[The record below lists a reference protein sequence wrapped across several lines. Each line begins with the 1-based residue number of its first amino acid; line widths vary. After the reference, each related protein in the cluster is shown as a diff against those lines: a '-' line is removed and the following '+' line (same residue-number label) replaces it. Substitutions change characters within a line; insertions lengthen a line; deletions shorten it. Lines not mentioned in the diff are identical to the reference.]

1 MSKRRVVIIAVAAVL
16 IIGGL
21 IAIPKIGLFLKS
33 RKESVN
39 EKQVTFFIK
48 EKTTLEQL
56 ASALKEAGIIDDL
69 DAFQDVAEYKGLDAS
84 KIALGKYIIDPK
96 TQYRNLLNGFTLNDA
111 GNGNAEVEVDVTFN
125 NCRDI
130 PQIAGKVSKSI
141 MLDST
146 ALVKLLMD
154 QKTLNKYG
162 FTPQQLPA
170 MFIPNTYKLY
180 FDTDEAAFVDRM
192 ASEFKKFWTA
202 ERMLKM
208 QNIGLKSPSEV
219 VTLAS
224 VVYSEQSII
233 ADEWPVIAGLYLNR
247 IEQGILLQS
256 DPTFK
261 FCWGDEL
268 NGVQRLLYV
277 HRDRDCPYNTYLY
290 KGLPPGPICVP
301 PAAAVDAVLNPT
313 KHEYIFMMAK
323 PDFSKRHDFAKDYAT
338 HQRYA
343 KIYQKWLTTL
353 N

>member
-84 KIALGKYIIDPK
+84 KIALGKYLIDPK

-202 ERMLKM
+202 DRMLKM

-224 VVYSEQSII
+224 VVYSEQSLI

-301 PAAAVDAVLNPT
+301 PAAVVDAVLNPT
-313 KHEYIFMMAK
+313 KHEYTFMMAK

>member
-84 KIALGKYIIDPK
+84 KIALGKYLIDPK

-202 ERMLKM
+202 DRMLKL

-301 PAAAVDAVLNPT
+301 PAAVVDAVLNPT

>member
-1 MSKRRVVIIAVAAVL
+1 MSKKRIVIICVAAVL
-16 IIGGL
+16 LIGGI

-39 EKQVTFFIK
+39 DQQMIFYIK
-48 EKTTLEQL
+48 EKTTVEQL
-56 ASALKEAGIIDDL
+56 ASTLKEAGIIDDL
-69 DAFQDVAEYKGLDAS
+69 DAFKDVAEYKALDES
-84 KIALGKYIIDPK
+84 KIALGKYIIDPN
-96 TQYRNLLNGFTLNDA
+96 TQYRNLLNGFTLNEA

-130 PQIAGKVSKSI
+130 QQIAGKVSKSI

-146 ALVKLLMD
+146 ELVKLLTD

-192 ASEFKKFWTA
+192 ASEFKKFWTPD
-202 ERMLKM
+202 RMLKL
-208 QNIGLKSPSEV
+208 QKVGLKSPSEA

-224 VVYSEQSII
+224 VVYSEQSMI

-301 PAAAVDAVLNPT
+301 PAVVVDAVLNPT

-343 KIYQKWLTTL
+343 KIYQKWLTTI